1 MSESHGTYVAT
12 AVTTRQVVG
21 VRLAQLAMG
30 AVFFGAAIISIQIL
44 MRGPSHVGE
53 AALFLGAWAYI
64 SVPPRISVA
73 YPPITLWVGLVMF
86 TVSAG
91 SVAVGAATAVR
102 AARIATQTG
111 PRKQFSLGRASSDRE
126 AARTLKHQ
134 LRERGRAGLFS
145 GGNVTLGVGLV
156 GVALVL
162 VSAVLAPTSSG
173 GSSSLLQLTGQKGLL
188 PTMCVPASLIAIFGL
203 LLAFPYGPRER
214 VVVDGSGNVRGVGE
228 PVDLPSMALLP
239 EPSTQMTA
247 SVTPTNAHFCHQCGS
262 PVSTGERFCRS
273 CGADLALLTTPT
285 AGSPVPTAVPSAP
298 NTSPEPGVAGQGADA
313 PVTSPYGHLSETEPE
328 VMAPATRHPAR
339 KGRAATIAFWVVG
352 ILLLIVGGL
361 GFGLTALEDDA
372 NAVTLATHLTELQG
386 DLTGT
391 GAKAAV
397 LRARTDGLA
406 TAMADYTAALDEVR
420 AAHEAMVDGLNRSWA
435 EFTESGSA
443 AIARNEM
450 LPLVDRF
457 QQAVADQQ
465 VHQSAL
471 ASVVALHRAVTP

>member
-53 AALFLGAWAYI
+53 TALFLGAWAYT

-111 PRKQFSLGRASSDRE
+111 PRKLFSLGRASSDRE

-162 VSAVLAPTSSG
+162 VSAMLAPTSSG
-173 GSSSLLQLTGQKGLL
+173 ASSSLLQLTGQKGLL
-188 PTMCVPASLIAIFGL
+188 PTLCVPASLIAVFGL
-203 LLAFPYGPRER
+203 LLAFPYGPREK
-214 VVVDGSGNVRGVGE
+214 VVVDGTGNVRGVGE
-228 PVDLPSMALLP
+228 RVDLPSTALQP

-247 SVTPTNAHFCHQCGS
+247 SATPTNAHFCHQCGS

-285 AGSPVPTAVPSAP
+285 AGSPMPTALPSAP
-298 NTSPEPGVAGQGADA
+298 NTSPF
-313 PVTSPYGHLSETEPE
+313 GHLSETESE
-328 VMAPATRHPAR
+328 VMAPATRHAAR

-435 EFTESGSA
+435 EFTESGST

-450 LPLVDRF
+450 LPLVERF
-457 QQAVADQQ
+457 QKAVADQQ
-465 VHQSAL
+465 VQQSAL
-471 ASVVALHRAVTP
+471 ASVVASHRAVTP